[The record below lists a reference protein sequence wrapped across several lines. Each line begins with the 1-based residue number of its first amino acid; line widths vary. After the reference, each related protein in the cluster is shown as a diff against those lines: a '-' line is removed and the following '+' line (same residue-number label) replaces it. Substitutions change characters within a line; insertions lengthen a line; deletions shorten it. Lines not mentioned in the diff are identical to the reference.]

1 MYTTEGGNG
10 LPNNYIHIFM
20 YFLNVHCVKK
30 NNTTLLTKGSLN
42 QITDCPNISTL
53 SNASIQVY

>member
-10 LPNNYIHIFM
+10 LPNNYIHVFM

-30 NNTTLLTKGSLN
+30 KKLLCWPKGHLIKSLTA
-42 QITDCPNISTL
+42 QI
-53 SNASIQVY
+53 